1 MKDLVNLLSKVPK
14 LIGLKV
20 SLEDEGIK
28 PTFLPFFREL
38 ADKAG
43 VELRIK
49 IGGPEA
55 RSDAR
60 LAQEAK
66 ADAIVGPMLESA
78 HGIRKFISIPFD
90 GKKYAMVETKFALKN
105 FKEFIFLEHFLDG
118 FVFGRTDIKNSFL
131 SSMYSDHIEENIDYD
146 SLIQDLLPDIKI
158 DTFIGGG
165 LYMKD
170 NFPLNVTGYETR
182 NVIMKRSSIIDPIPA
197 LKFEVE
203 LLKTLSKMDSED
215 KSIYYKRIKKLEYFL

>member
-1 MKDLVNLLSKVPK
+1 MNNLINLLSNVPN

-20 SLEDEGIK
+20 SLEDEGIN
-28 PTFLPFFREL
+28 PSLLSFFREL

-43 VELRIK
+43 VELRVK

-55 RSDAR
+55 RSDVK
-60 LAQEAK
+60 LAQEAG

-78 HGIRKFISIPFD
+78 HGIRKFISIPFQ

-105 FKEFIFLEHFLDG
+105 FREFVFLEDFLDG
-118 FVFGRTDIKNSFL
+118 FVFGRTDIKNSFI
-131 SSMYSDHIEENIDYD
+131 SSAYTKHINENVDCD
-146 SLIQDLLPDIKI
+146 SLIEKILPETKI
-158 DTFIGGG
+158 DTFVGGG

-170 NFPLNVTGYETR
+170 SFPLNVTGYETR
-182 NVIMKRSSIIDPIPA
+182 NVIMKKSSNIDPTPA

-203 LLKTLSKMDSED
+203 LLKNLSKMDSGD
-215 KSIYYKRIKKLEYFL
+215 TSIYYKRIKKLEYFL